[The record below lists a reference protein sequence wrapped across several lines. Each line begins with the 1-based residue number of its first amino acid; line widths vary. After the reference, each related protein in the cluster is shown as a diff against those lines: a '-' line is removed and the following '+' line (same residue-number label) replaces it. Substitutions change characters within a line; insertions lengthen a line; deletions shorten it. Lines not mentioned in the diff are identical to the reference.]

1 MSICK
6 QGGNMKRIGIIFG
19 GRSGE
24 HEVSLLSATSVIEA
38 FDREKFQVVMLGIT
52 RTGQWKLYD
61 GPVEKIA
68 SGAWE
73 ETAQDIDISQLG
85 QLADFMFP
93 VLHGPYGE
101 DGTIQGLF
109 EMLRLPYAGC
119 GVLASALCM
128 DKVSA
133 KKIFEEAGLPTSRYQ
148 LVYAEDLETEMEAVL
163 DRIEAELPY
172 VMFVKPSNMGSSVG
186 ISKVRTRE
194 ELRKALLLAAQYD
207 RRIIIEEGIN
217 CREVETGVIG
227 NRYAEV
233 AEVGEIV
240 AKLDFYDYTAKYTDD
255 AGTEIS
261 VPANLPKRTYEKIR
275 ALAKEA
281 YLATDCSGFARI
293 DFFVEKNS
301 GEVYINEINTIP
313 GFTKYSMFPVMW
325 NAAGVSFTELLE
337 RIVDFGYERYYA
349 KNNR

>member
-1 MSICK
+1 
-6 QGGNMKRIGIIFG
+6 MKKIGVIFG

-24 HEVSLLSATSVIEA
+24 HEVSLLSAASVIEA
-38 FDREKFQVVMLGIT
+38 FDPDKFEVVMIGIT
-52 RTGQWKLYD
+52 KEGQWKHYE
-61 GPVEKIA
+61 GPTEKIA
-68 SGAWE
+68 NGTWE
-73 ETAQDIDISQLG
+73 EDARDIEVSQLG

-109 EMLRLPYAGC
+109 EMLNLPYAGC

-133 KKIFEEAGLPTSRYQ
+133 KKIFEEAGLPTSRYE
-148 LVYAEDLETEMEAVL
+148 LVYAEDLDTEMEEIL
-163 DRIEAELPY
+163 DRIERELPY
-172 VMFVKPSNMGSSVG
+172 TVFVKPSNMGSSVG

-194 ELRKALLLAAQYD
+194 ELRQALRLAARYD
-207 RRIIIEEGIN
+207 RRIVVEEGIH

-227 NRYAEV
+227 NHQAEV
-233 AEVGEIV
+233 AAVGEIV

-261 VPANLPKRTYEKIR
+261 VPANLPKRIYEKIR
-275 ALAKEA
+275 TLAKEA
-281 YLATDCSGFARI
+281 YRAADCSGFARV
-293 DFFVEKNS
+293 DFFVDKTS

-325 NAAGVSFTELLE
+325 NEAGVSFTELVE

>member
-1 MSICK
+1 
-6 QGGNMKRIGIIFG
+6 MKRIGVIFG

-38 FDREKFQVVMLGIT
+38 IDRNKYQVVMIGIT
-52 RTGQWKLYD
+52 REGQWKLYQ
-61 GPVEKIA
+61 GEISEIA

-73 ETAQDIDISQLG
+73 KTAEPITVSQLKG
-85 QLADFMFP
+85 LADFIFP

-109 EMLRLPYAGC
+109 EMLDVPYAGC

-133 KKIFEEAGLPTSRYQ
+133 KKIFEEAGLPTSRYK
-148 LVYAEDLETEMEAVL
+148 LVYSENLAEHMEEIVA
-163 DRIEAELPY
+163 DIEAELPY

-186 ISKVRTRE
+186 ISKVRNAD
-194 ELRKALLLAAQYD
+194 ELRQALLLAAKYD
-207 RRIIIEEGIN
+207 RRIIIEEGID

-227 NRYAEV
+227 NYKPEV
-233 AEVGEIV
+233 AAVGEIV

-255 AGTEIS
+255 SGTEIS
-261 VPANLPKRTYEKIR
+261 IPAQLPKLTYEKIR

-281 YLATDCSGFARI
+281 YRACDCSGFSRI
-293 DFFVEKNS
+293 DFFVDRKT

-313 GFTKYSMFPVMW
+313 GFTKYSMFPKMW
-325 NAAGVSFTELLE
+325 EEMGVGFTELIE
-337 RIVDFGYERYYA
+337 RIVEFGYERYYA
-349 KNNR
+349 KNNRQTVL